1 MVKEVEAEEVLREKR
16 KQESNAVQ
24 EENFVEEHM
33 DWPPANLVENRGW
46 PYARAI
52 EKGCYQK
59 PVQDFCR
66 ESETRSK
73 LDWPLPICQAQS
85 QVTFSDTFRDFQHI

>member
-66 ESETRSK
+66 ESEAKEQVGLTPSSMS
-73 LDWPLPICQAQS
+73 S